1 MAALDLTKQAASA
14 QRPLMTN
21 ARHGRA
27 SEQGSAILFMTA
39 LLSLAMALGYGLII
53 AGQAESTQ
61 SSVAARRQAYLN
73 DAATTLRDFYTS
85 NPSRMD
91 ADTATHWSGP
101 EELAR
106 EAGLVLRYGAR
117 LDIGQRQSQG
127 DLRYRTLTLWIPAP
141 DASNSSFTP
150 ANASGYRQVSGL
162 EIQRRIAN
170 RARRQLT
177 RLSNTLVVYYAGRL
191 EIDPLHSA
199 SVNYWQGRGCSDAA
213 AGDFGCSTSFIP
225 LVDLADPSV
234 GLAQSTGTN
243 PWGQTIQGRNRGSGV
258 ETVSPPYT
266 LQLRSLYPWG
276 GGITKT
282 VVQPLGV

>member
-1 MAALDLTKQAASA
+1 MAASDLTDQVIRT
-14 QRPLMTN
+14 QRPWMTN
-21 ARHGRA
+21 GCHGRA

-39 LLSLAMALGYGLII
+39 LLSLAMALGYGMII

-73 DAATTLRDFYTS
+73 DAATTLGDFYTS
-85 NPSRMD
+85 NASRMD
-91 ADTATHWSGP
+91 ADAATDWTSP
-101 EELAR
+101 AALAR
-106 EAGLVLRYGAR
+106 EAGLVLRYGTR

-127 DLRYRTLTLWIPAP
+127 DLRYRILTLWIPAA
-141 DASNSSFTP
+141 DANSSGFSP
-150 ANASGYRQVSGL
+150 ANASRFRQVSGL
-162 EIQRRIAN
+162 DIQRRIAN
-170 RARRQLT
+170 RARGQLT

-213 AGDFGCSTSFIP
+213 AGDFGCSASFIP
-225 LVDLADPSV
+225 LADLADPAV
-234 GLAQSTGTN
+234 GLARSTGTN
-243 PWGQTIQGRNRGSGV
+243 PWGQTVQGRNKGSGV

-266 LQLRSLYPWG
+266 LEIRSLYPWG
-276 GGITKT
+276 GGITRT